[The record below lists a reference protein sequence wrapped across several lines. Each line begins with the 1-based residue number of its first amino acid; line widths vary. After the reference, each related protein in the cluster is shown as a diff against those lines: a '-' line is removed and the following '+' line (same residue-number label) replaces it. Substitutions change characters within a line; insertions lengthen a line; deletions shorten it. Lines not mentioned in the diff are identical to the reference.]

1 MMHGPIN
8 IGPKLSSAEERKST
22 GTVTG
27 LKSEGYRKRLSHIA
41 RSAKETKSFV
51 TNQ

>member
-1 MMHGPIN
+1 MVHGPIN
-8 IGPKLSSAEERKST
+8 IRPKLRSTEESKST

-27 LKSEGYRKRLSHIA
+27 LKSEGYRKCLSHIA
-41 RSAKETKSFV
+41 RPAKETKSFV